1 VIRRND
7 SKDAPDVVRNPAL
20 GSTARDPLRA
30 LFLAIVVIVLL
41 VFGLFALQTWQDVK
55 HGEAAEMR
63 YVKRL
68 LTQSTRTTLA
78 QQEQTLRILGQ
89 QLLFVMADRSP
100 ENGRAII
107 EDATAADPGMAG
119 FGFAL
124 PNGQLVL
131 VSGLPSDADL
141 PNLRELDVSRESF
154 DEALST
160 DGLRLGRAY
169 YMSSLGQWVIPIR
182 LRLTNEVGEPLGVM
196 AAGYT
201 ITGGTTTWSNLALP
215 PHVAIS
221 IVREDGFLQFKHPA
235 DDTLDSL
242 YGTPYEPDLMQEI
255 RATGLEHGQ
264 LISSR
269 FDDGVHRLVLFD
281 HLPEYGIYTL
291 AFAPYRFLVQRW
303 IEQMTAAGLLLVVVL
318 AIGRAVF
325 VFASRAQR
333 RYEERLLHQA
343 RHDALTDLPNR
354 TAIAERLDR
363 AIEASTHTGKMVAA
377 MFVDLDNFKH
387 INDRYGHDLGDD
399 VLRTVAR
406 RLCTQVAPG
415 DTVARLGGDE
425 FIIMLPAITS
435 HVVAQRVAER
445 ILRGLDAPVAFGSR
459 ETRIT
464 ASIGI
469 ALAPTDGTS
478 TADIL
483 RRADLALYNVKDEG
497 RNNYGF
503 YTDALNREV
512 ERRLCIE
519 EELREA
525 LARDELSV
533 YYQPQASSR
542 NASIWG
548 VEALVRWTSPR
559 LGQVPPDEFIPI
571 AEDIGLINDIDE
583 FVLKTACRELQAV
596 ALGVGDSLHLS
607 VNISMRNLLSSGVV
621 ARISNALHDNDFPAQ
636 GVTLEM
642 TETALV
648 SDFQR
653 ASSTVAAL
661 RALGVGVAIDDFGT
675 GYSSLAY
682 LSRLNVT
689 EIKIDRQFVRDLFSD
704 PHDAMLTR
712 SIVGM
717 GKALGLQVV
726 AEGVETEE
734 QRAQLEHYGCDL
746 LQGYLLS
753 PPVPLEALVE
763 LLQRSRREPLLRQRQ
778 SLPGASS

>member
-1 VIRRND
+1 MTTI
-7 SKDAPDVVRNPAL
+7 
-20 GSTARDPLRA
+20 ARDPLRT

-41 VFGLFALQTWQDVK
+41 VFGLFALQTWNDV
-55 HGEAAEMR
+55 HESEAAEIG

-107 EDATAADPGMAG
+107 EDAATADPGMAG

-124 PNGQLVL
+124 PDGQLVL
-131 VSGLPSDADL
+131 VSGVPSDTDL
-141 PNLRELDVSRESF
+141 PNLRELDVSRDSF
-154 DEALST
+154 DDALRT
-160 DGLRLGRAY
+160 DRLQLGRAY
-169 YMSSLGQWVIPIR
+169 YMANLEQWVIPIR
-182 LRLTNEVGEPLGVM
+182 VRLTDDLGDTLGVM

-215 PHVAIS
+215 ENVTIS
-221 IVREDGFLQFKHPA
+221 IVRDDGFLQFKHPS

-242 YGTPYEPDLMQEI
+242 YGEPYEPVLMETI
-255 RATGLEHGQ
+255 RASGEEHGQ
-264 LISSR
+264 LISAQ
-269 FDDGVHRLVLFD
+269 FGDGVRRLVLYD
-281 HLPEYGIYTL
+281 HLPEYGLYTL
-291 AFAPYRFLVQRW
+291 AFAPYSYLIGHW
-303 IEQMTAAGLLLVVVL
+303 LEHITAATLLLIVVL
-318 AIGRAVF
+318 AIGWTVF
-325 VFASRAQR
+325 VVASRSQR

-343 RHDALTDLPNR
+343 RHDSLTGLPNR
-354 TAIAERLDR
+354 SAIADRLDR
-363 AIEASTHTGKMVAA
+363 AIEASGHTGKTVAA
-377 MFVDLDNFKH
+377 MFLDLDNFKH

-399 VLRTVAR
+399 LLRTVAR
-406 RLCTQVAPG
+406 RLSAQVAPS

-425 FIIMLPAITS
+425 FIIMLPSISS

-445 ILRGLDAPVAFGSR
+445 ILQGLEAPISFGSR
-459 ETRIT
+459 EARVS

-469 ALAPTDGTS
+469 ALAPTDGKT

-483 RRADLALYNVKDEG
+483 RRADLALYKVKDEG

-512 ERRLCIE
+512 ERRLSIE
-519 EELREA
+519 EELRAA
-525 LARDELSV
+525 LVRDELSV
-533 YYQPQASSR
+533 HYQPQASSR
-542 NASIWG
+542 SGSIWG
-548 VEALVRWTSPR
+548 VEALVRWSNSR
-559 LGQVPPDEFIPI
+559 LGQVSPAEFIPI
-571 AEDIGLINDIDE
+571 AEDIGLIAAIDD
-583 FVLKTACRELQAV
+583 FVLKTACRELQALSRRTG
-596 ALGVGDSLHLS
+596 ASLHLS
-607 VNISMRNLLSSGVV
+607 VNISMRNLLSAGVV
-621 ARISNALHDNDFPAQ
+621 ARVSDAVHQSEFPATR
-636 GVTLEM
+636 VTLEM

-689 EIKIDRQFVRDLFSD
+689 EIKIDRQFVRDLFTD

-717 GKALGLQVV
+717 GKALDLRVV

-734 QRAQLEHYGCDL
+734 QRVQLEHYGCDL

-753 PPVPLEALVE
+753 PPVPLHALID
-763 LLQRSRREPLLRQRQ
+763 LLSRSDNQPLLSKHQ
-778 SLPGASS
+778 SVPGASS